1 MIESSKPSFFGKPWL
16 VNLIVILIFLL
27 GFGIRA
33 LDLTDLPLDFNPTR
47 QLLSA
52 IKARGMYYQI
62 ARNVPEEQREIAVRQ
77 WKEAPVLEPPLNETI
92 IAGMYFLFG
101 EHLWIAR
108 VFSILYWLL
117 GGLAL
122 FSLAQRISSIDG
134 AIIALLYYLFLDFGV
149 IASRSFQPDPLMV
162 ALILSGLWA
171 LYNWLEKRTWKWVI
185 ATGLLSGMAI
195 FVKNMAVFPLFFAF
209 ALVILQ
215 EQGLKSALRDGQVW
229 VLLLITAL
237 PIAIYEIDGIYISK
251 YLDLQYDLWF
261 FPNLWIDPG
270 FYVRWKN
277 LIGNTLGFGPFLLAL
292 LGIYLAK
299 PGKDRALLLGTFLG
313 YLAFGFAFSYHIST
327 HNYYHLQ
334 LFVFI
339 SLSLAVVGK
348 ALFQRL
354 REINVGNVSA
364 RLFVIGAIL
373 FGIGSE
379 MWNVR
384 VELVRQDFRPDAQFW
399 SGLGNKLGRDTEV
412 IGLTQDYGHR
422 LAYWGWKTIELW
434 PTSGDQNLR
443 ELAGTAK
450 TFDEIFADRVVGKQ
464 YFLVTNFNQYNS
476 QPELKEEL
484 SKNYPVLEQNS
495 EYIIFDL
502 QHPLEQP

>member
-1 MIESSKPSFFGKPWL
+1 M
-16 VNLIVILIFLL
+16 
-27 GFGIRA
+27 
-33 LDLTDLPLDFNPTR
+33 
-47 QLLSA
+47 
-52 IKARGMYYQI
+52 
-62 ARNVPEEQREIAVRQ
+62 
-77 WKEAPVLEPPLNETI
+77 
-92 IAGMYFLFG
+92 
-101 EHLWIAR
+101 
-108 VFSILYWLL
+108 
-117 GGLAL
+117 
-122 FSLAQRISSIDG
+122 
-134 AIIALLYYLFLDFGV
+134 
-149 IASRSFQPDPLMV
+149 
-162 ALILSGLWA
+162 
-171 LYNWLEKRTWKWVI
+171 
-185 ATGLLSGMAI
+185 
-195 FVKNMAVFPLFFAF
+195 
-209 ALVILQ
+209 ILQ

-261 FPNLWIDPG
+261 FPNLWTDPG

-277 LIGNTLGFGPFLLAL
+277 LIGNTLGFGPFPLAL

-379 MWNVR
+379 
-384 VELVRQDFRPDAQFW
+384 
-399 SGLGNKLGRDTEV
+399 
-412 IGLTQDYGHR
+412 
-422 LAYWGWKTIELW
+422 AY
-434 PTSGDQNLR
+434 
-443 ELAGTAK
+443 
-450 TFDEIFADRVVGKQ
+450 VVGSHEFYLSYALQ
-464 YFLVTNFNQYNS
+464 NQKCKS
-476 QPELKEEL
+476 RDD
-484 SKNYPVLEQNS
+484 
-495 EYIIFDL
+495 I
-502 QHPLEQP
+502 